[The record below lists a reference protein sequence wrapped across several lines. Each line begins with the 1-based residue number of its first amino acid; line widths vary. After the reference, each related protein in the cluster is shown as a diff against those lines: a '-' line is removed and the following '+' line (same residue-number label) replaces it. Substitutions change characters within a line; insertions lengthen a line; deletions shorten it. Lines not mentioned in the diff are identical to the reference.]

1 MPKRGRPRSQAS
13 QDADNQLRVDID
25 SVVDDIIPVAL
36 AKRFRERLAEI
47 GPGTSVQ
54 PPKPDGQAS
63 VAPDV
68 DRPLN
73 EVCQG
78 GATMSAPL
86 GDVAGLGVPAY
97 VHTSIAAT
105 HMEVVGAETGGVGK
119 TVHERREITKGGN
132 AKVGSSGDETG
143 RVREGGKEVVTTTKQ
158 KCVKVISD
166 MSCPDGRVKRGH
178 EKQPV
183 VTKRPPLSKEKG
195 IVISEAGT
203 GGISSDVPLKIA
215 AGRVKG
221 KEKVNKAK
229 EAIRS
234 QDLNVETTRL
244 RKASPAMRSPFNERA
259 VRLTAKANGNDKELY
274 FWVLSTAETHKS
286 IRCVLFVL
294 HLMCEEGD
302 SLY

>member
-1 MPKRGRPRSQAS
+1 MCKRWR
-13 QDADNQLRVDID
+13 
-25 SVVDDIIPVAL
+25 
-36 AKRFRERLAEI
+36 
-47 GPGTSVQ
+47 TT
-54 PPKPDGQAS
+54 PKPDGQAS

-97 VHTSIAAT
+97 VYTSVAAT
-105 HMEVVGAETGGVGK
+105 HMEVVGAETGGVGE

-158 KCVKVISD
+158 KCVKVISN
-166 MSCPDGRVKRGH
+166 MSYPDGRVKGKEDNRSGLTKEMALKRGQ
-178 EKQPV
+178 EKQPA

-259 VRLTAKANGNDKELY
+259 VRLTTKANGNDKELY
-274 FWVLSTAETHKS
+274 FWVLSTAKTHKS